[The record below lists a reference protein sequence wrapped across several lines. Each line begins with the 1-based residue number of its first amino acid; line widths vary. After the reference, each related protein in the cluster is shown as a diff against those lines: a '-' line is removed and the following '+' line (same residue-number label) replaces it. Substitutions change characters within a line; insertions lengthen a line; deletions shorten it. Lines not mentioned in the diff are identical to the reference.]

1 MMDTTTL
8 QQFRADVIARK
19 SLPTIPPVL
28 TGIIALIDDD
38 RAGAKKLVELIERDQ
53 ALTARLLRL
62 ANSAF
67 FGQARKVSTIPRAV
81 LLLGFSTVRNLALG
95 VKVWDTLGT
104 GVSRKELEALWT
116 HAVQVA
122 AAARTIARQQRQV
135 NPDEA
140 FTSGLLHDVGQ
151 LVLAL
156 RFKELYW
163 DTVRKATSTE
173 HLVGLE
179 QSTLG
184 VDHAEVGSWLLEA
197 WNLPALMV
205 EAVRRHH
212 DTEVR
217 TGLAGT
223 IAASSRLAHRTD
235 FSTGVLAPDGVAI
248 LEAAGLTAENW
259 EAAIAE
265 VTQNTALLSLVEA
278 NG

>member
-1 MMDTTTL
+1 MMDATTL

-38 RAGAKKLVELIERDQ
+38 RTGAKKLVELIERDQ

-67 FGQARKVSTIPRAV
+67 FGQARKVATIPQAV

-104 GVSRKELEALWT
+104 GVSRRELEQLWT
-116 HAVQVA
+116 HAVEVA
-122 AAARTIARQQRQV
+122 AAARVLARQQRQTG
-135 NPDEA
+135 PDEA
-140 FTSGLLHDVGQ
+140 FTTGLLHDVGQ

-156 RFKELYW
+156 RFKEFYW
-163 DTVRKATSTE
+163 DTVHKATSTE
-173 HLVGLE
+173 HLAGLE
-179 QSTLG
+179 QSSLG

-197 WNLPALMV
+197 WNLPPVMV

-212 DTEVR
+212 DTDVR
-217 TGLAGT
+217 TGLAGV
-223 IAASSRLAHRTD
+223 ISVASRLAHRTN
-235 FSTGVLAPDGVAI
+235 FQTGELAPEGAPI
-248 LEAAGLTAENW
+248 LEATGVTRDAWQTVVT
-259 EAAIAE
+259 E
-265 VTQNTALLSLVEA
+265 VGQTGALVMLVEA
-278 NG
+278 KA

>member
-1 MMDTTTL
+1 MMDPMTL

-104 GVSRKELEALWT
+104 GVSRKELESLWS

-122 AAARTIARQQRQV
+122 SAARTIARQQRQV
-135 NPDEA
+135 NADEA
-140 FTSGLLHDVGQ
+140 FTTGLLHDVGQ

-156 RFKELYW
+156 RFKALYW
-163 DTVRKATSTE
+163 DTVHKATSTE
-173 HLVGLE
+173 HLAGLE
-179 QSTLG
+179 QSALG

-197 WNLPALMV
+197 WNLPAVMV

-217 TGLAGT
+217 TGLAGV
-223 IAASSRLAHRTD
+223 IAVSSRLAHRTD
-235 FSTGVLAPDGVAI
+235 FQTGTLAEDGLPI
-248 LEAAGLTAENW
+248 LQAAGLRLEDW
-259 EAAIAE
+259 QAAAAE
-265 VTQNTALLSLVEA
+265 VAQNAALLSLVESHA
-278 NG
+278 

>member
-1 MMDTTTL
+1 MMDATTL

-95 VKVWDTLGT
+95 VKVWDTLGS
-104 GVSRKELEALWT
+104 GVSRRELEQLWT
-116 HAVQVA
+116 HAVEVA
-122 AAARTIARQQRQV
+122 IIARVIARQQRQV

-140 FTSGLLHDVGQ
+140 FTTGLLHDVGQ

-156 RFKELYW
+156 RFKDLYW
-163 DTVRKATSTE
+163 ETVRKSTSTE
-173 HLVGLE
+173 HLPGIE
-179 QSTLG
+179 QSNLG

-212 DTEVR
+212 DEAR

-223 IAASSRLAHRTD
+223 VAAASRLAHHAD
-235 FSTGVLAPDGVAI
+235 LHAPQIGD
-248 LEAAGLTAENW
+248 EAADLLAAVGLDRDTW
-259 EAAIAE
+259 DAIVTE
-265 VTQNTALLSLVEA
+265 VGQSGALLTLIEA
-278 NG
+278 PA

>member
-1 MMDTTTL
+1 MMDSTTL

-38 RAGAKKLVELIERDQ
+38 RAGAKKLVDLIERDQ

-104 GVSRKELEALWT
+104 GVSRKELETLWT
-116 HAVQVA
+116 HSVQVA
-122 AAARTIARQQRQV
+122 ALARLIARQQRQT

-140 FTSGLLHDVGQ
+140 FTTGLLHDVGQ

-156 RFKELYW
+156 RFKEIYW
-163 DTVRKATSTE
+163 ETARKATSTE
-173 HLVGLE
+173 HLPGLE
-179 QSTLG
+179 QSSLG

-212 DTEVR
+212 DPEAR
-217 TGLAGT
+217 TGLAGA
-223 IAASSRLAHRTD
+223 IGAASRLVHRTN
-235 FSTGVLAPDGVAI
+235 FQTGAVADD
-248 LEAAGLTAENW
+248 AAGILDAVGLSHDLW
-259 EAAIAE
+259 EQAIAE
-265 VTQNTALLSLVEA
+265 IGRTSALVAIVESHA
-278 NG
+278 

>member
-1 MMDTTTL
+1 MMDATTL

-38 RAGAKKLVELIERDQ
+38 RAGAKKLVDLIERDQ

-104 GVSRKELEALWT
+104 GVSRKELEALWA
-116 HAVQVA
+116 HSVQVA
-122 AAARTIARQQRQV
+122 ALARTIARTQRQV

-140 FTSGLLHDVGQ
+140 FTTGLLHDVGQ

-163 DTVRKATSTE
+163 DTVRKSTSTE
-173 HLVGLE
+173 HLTGLE

-184 VDHAEVGSWLLEA
+184 VEHAEVGSWLLEA
-197 WNLPALMV
+197 WNLPAVMV

-212 DTEVR
+212 DLEAR
-217 TGLAGT
+217 TGLAGA
-223 IAASSRLAHRTD
+223 IGAASRLVHRTN
-235 FSTGVLAPDGVAI
+235 FQTGAVTED
-248 LEAAGLTAENW
+248 AAGILDAVGLSKDQWEQAVAEINRN
-259 EAAIAE
+259 AAL
-265 VTQNTALLSLVEA
+265 VVLVESPA
-278 NG
+278 

>member
-1 MMDTTTL
+1 MMDQTTL
-8 QQFRADVIARK
+8 QQFRADVIGRK

-67 FGQARKVSTIPRAV
+67 FGQARKVATIPRAV

-104 GVSRKELEALWT
+104 SVSRRELEQLWT
-116 HAVQVA
+116 HAVEVA
-122 AAARTIARQQRQV
+122 AAARVLARQQRQV
-135 NPDEA
+135 SPDEA
-140 FTSGLLHDVGQ
+140 FTTGLLHDVGQ

-156 RFKELYW
+156 RLKDLYW
-163 DTVRKATSTE
+163 DTLHRATSTE
-173 HLVGLE
+173 HLTGLE

-212 DTEVR
+212 DPEAR
-217 TGLAGT
+217 TGLAGV
-223 IAASSRLAHRTD
+223 IAVASRLAHRTN
-235 FSTGVLAPDGVAI
+235 FATGELSTDGEAI
-248 LEAAGLTAENW
+248 LDATGISREDWQGV
-259 EAAIAE
+259 IAE
-265 VTQNTALLSLVEA
+265 VVQCGALVMLAESQR
-278 NG
+278 

>member
-122 AAARTIARQQRQV
+122 AAARVIARQQRQV

-173 HLVGLE
+173 HLAGLE

-184 VDHAEVGSWLLEA
+184 VDHAEVGLVAARGVE
-197 WNLPALMV
+197 PAG
-205 EAVRRHH
+205 AHGRGGAPASRH
-212 DTEVR
+212 EVR

-235 FSTGVLAPDGVAI
+235 FSTGVLTADGAAI
-248 LEAAGLTAENW
+248 LEGAGLTPENW

-265 VTQNTALLSLVEA
+265 VAQNTALLSLVEA

>member
-1 MMDTTTL
+1 MMDAMTL

-67 FGQARKVSTIPRAV
+67 FGQARKVATIPRAV

-104 GVSRKELEALWT
+104 GVSRRELEQLWT
-116 HAVQVA
+116 HAVEVA
-122 AAARTIARQQRQV
+122 AVARVIARHQRQV
-135 NPDEA
+135 SPDEA
-140 FTSGLLHDVGQ
+140 FTTGLLHDVGQ

-163 DTVRKATSTE
+163 DTVHKATSTE
-173 HLVGLE
+173 HLPGLE
-179 QSTLG
+179 QTTLG

-197 WNLPALMV
+197 WNLPAIMV
-205 EAVRRHH
+205 ESVRRHH
-212 DTEVR
+212 DPEAR
-217 TGLAGT
+217 AGLAGT
-223 IAASSRLAHRTD
+223 IAAASRLAHRTNVQ
-235 FSTGVLAPDGVAI
+235 TGEVAEDALAI
-248 LEAAGLTAENW
+248 LDAIGLTRDAW
-259 EAAIAE
+259 TSIIAE
-265 VTQNTALLSLVEA
+265 VADSGALATLLEPTA
-278 NG
+278 

>member
-1 MMDTTTL
+1 MMDSTTL

-67 FGQARKVSTIPRAV
+67 FGQARKVATIPRAV

-95 VKVWDTLGT
+95 VKVWDTLGA
-104 GVSRKELEALWT
+104 GVSRRELEALWV

-122 AAARTIARQQRQV
+122 AVARVIARQQRQV
-135 NPDEA
+135 NADEA
-140 FTSGLLHDVGQ
+140 FTTGLLHDVGH

-173 HLVGLE
+173 HVAGLE
-179 QSTLG
+179 QLNMG
-184 VDHAEVGSWLLEA
+184 VDHAEVGAWLLEA

-212 DTEVR
+212 DTDVR
-217 TGLAGT
+217 PGLAAT
-223 IAASSRLAHRTD
+223 IAVASRLVHRTD
-235 FSTGVLAPDGVAI
+235 FKTGTLADDAAPI
-248 LEAAGLTAENW
+248 LEAAGLTEDDW
-259 EAAIAE
+259 KAAIGE
-265 VTQNTALLSLVEA
+265 VAQNTALLALVEA
-278 NG
+278 PA

>member
-1 MMDTTTL
+1 
-8 QQFRADVIARK
+8 
-19 SLPTIPPVL
+19 VL

-38 RAGAKKLVELIERDQ
+38 RAGAKKLVELIERPG
-53 ALTARLLRL
+53 ATARLLRL

-122 AAARTIARQQRQV
+122 AAARVIARQQRQV

-173 HLVGLE
+173 HLAGLE

-212 DTEVR
+212 DTDVR

-235 FSTGVLAPDGVAI
+235 FATGVLTPEGVAI
-248 LEAAGLTAENW
+248 LEAAGLTPENW
-259 EAAIAE
+259 ETAIAE
-265 VTQNTALLSLVEA
+265 VIQNTALLSLIESNA
-278 NG
+278 

>member
-1 MMDTTTL
+1 MMDQTTL
-8 QQFRADVIARK
+8 QQFRADVIGRK

-104 GVSRKELEALWT
+104 GVSRRELEARWT

-122 AAARTIARQQRQV
+122 AAARVIARQQRQV

-140 FTSGLLHDVGQ
+140 FTTGLLHDVGQ
-151 LVLAL
+151 LVMAL

-173 HLVGLE
+173 HLAPLE
-179 QSTLG
+179 QSSLG
-184 VDHAEVGSWLLEA
+184 IDHAEVGSWLLEA

-212 DTEVR
+212 DLEAKS
-217 TGLAGT
+217 GLAGT
-223 IAASSRLAHRTD
+223 IAVASRLAHRTD
-235 FSTGVLAPDGVAI
+235 FQSGQLADEATAI
-248 LEAAGLTAENW
+248 LETMHLTRDDW
-259 EAAIAE
+259 EAVVRE
-265 VTQNTALLSLVEA
+265 VAQSGALVTLVEPHA
-278 NG
+278 

>member
-1 MMDTTTL
+1 MMDATTL

-116 HAVQVA
+116 HSVQVA
-122 AAARTIARQQRQV
+122 ALARVIARQRRQV

-140 FTSGLLHDVGQ
+140 FTTGLLHDVGQ

-179 QSTLG
+179 QSSVG

-197 WNLPALMV
+197 WNLPAVMV

-212 DTEVR
+212 DLEAH
-217 TGLAGT
+217 TGLAGA
-223 IAASSRLAHRTD
+223 ICAANRLVHRTD
-235 FSTGVLAPDGVAI
+235 FQTGALAPDAGPI
-248 LEAAGLTAENW
+248 LEGVGLTAEEW
-259 EAAIAE
+259 QAAVNE
-265 VTQNTALLSLVEA
+265 LGGNGALVALVESHA
-278 NG
+278 

>member
-1 MMDTTTL
+1 MMDATTL

-122 AAARTIARQQRQV
+122 AAARVLARQQRQV

-140 FTSGLLHDVGQ
+140 FTTGLLHDVGQ

-163 DTVRKATSTE
+163 ETAQKATSTE
-173 HLVGLE
+173 HRVGLE

-197 WNLPALMV
+197 WNLPAIMV

-212 DTEVR
+212 DTEAK

-223 IAASSRLAHRTD
+223 IQVASRLAHRTD
-235 FSTGVLAPDGVAI
+235 FKTGTLADDGAPI
-248 LEAAGLTAENW
+248 LQAAGLSPEEWQTAV
-259 EAAIAE
+259 AE
-265 VTQNTALLSLVEA
+265 VVQNAALLTLVEA
-278 NG
+278 RG

>member
-1 MMDTTTL
+1 MMDSTTL

-53 ALTARLLRL
+53 ALTARLLCL

-67 FGQARKVSTIPRAV
+67 FGQARKVATIPRAV

-95 VKVWDTLGT
+95 VKVWDTLGA
-104 GVSRKELEALWT
+104 GVSRRELEALWV

-122 AAARTIARQQRQV
+122 AVARVIARQQRQV
-135 NPDEA
+135 NADEA
-140 FTSGLLHDVGQ
+140 FTTGLLHDVGQ

-173 HLVGLE
+173 HVAGLE
-179 QSTLG
+179 QLNMG
-184 VDHAEVGSWLLEA
+184 VDHAEVGAWLLEA

-217 TGLAGT
+217 PGLAAT
-223 IAASSRLAHRTD
+223 IAVASRLVHRTD
-235 FSTGVLAPDGVAI
+235 FKTGTLADDAAPI
-248 LEAAGLTAENW
+248 LEAAGLTEDDW
-259 EAAIAE
+259 KVAIGE
-265 VTQNTALLSLVEA
+265 VAQNTALLALVEA
-278 NG
+278 PA

>member
-1 MMDTTTL
+1 MMDSTTL

-38 RAGAKKLVELIERDQ
+38 RAGAKKLVDLIERDQ

-62 ANSAF
+62 GNSAF

-122 AAARTIARQQRQV
+122 AAARAIARQQRQV
-135 NPDEA
+135 SPDET
-140 FTSGLLHDVGQ
+140 FTTGLLHDVGQ

-173 HLVGLE
+173 HQVGLE

-212 DTEVR
+212 DADAH
-217 TGLAGT
+217 TGLAGV
-223 IAASSRLAHRTD
+223 IASASRLAHRTD
-235 FSTGVLAPDGVAI
+235 FKTGQLAPEATAI
-248 LEAAGLTAENW
+248 LEATGITLEDWQAAVTEVGQNSGLLTF
-259 EAAIAE
+259 
-265 VTQNTALLSLVEA
+265 VESRA
-278 NG
+278 

>member
-1 MMDTTTL
+1 MMDSTTL

-67 FGQARKVSTIPRAV
+67 FGQARKVATIPRAV

-95 VKVWDTLGT
+95 VKVWDTLGA
-104 GVSRKELEALWT
+104 GVSRRELEALWV

-122 AAARTIARQQRQV
+122 AVARFIARQQRQV
-135 NPDEA
+135 NADEA
-140 FTSGLLHDVGQ
+140 FTTGLLHDVGQ

-173 HLVGLE
+173 HVAGLE
-179 QSTLG
+179 QLNMG
-184 VDHAEVGSWLLEA
+184 VDHAEVGAWLLEA

-217 TGLAGT
+217 PGLAAT
-223 IAASSRLAHRTD
+223 IAVASRLVHRTD
-235 FSTGVLAPDGVAI
+235 FKTGTLAEDAAPI
-248 LEAAGLTAENW
+248 LEAAGLTEDDW
-259 EAAIAE
+259 KAAIGE
-265 VTQNTALLSLVEA
+265 VAQNTALLALVEA
-278 NG
+278 PA

>member
-1 MMDTTTL
+1 MMDATTL

-38 RAGAKKLVELIERDQ
+38 RAGAKKLVDLIERDQ

-67 FGQARKVSTIPRAV
+67 FGQARKVATIPRAV

-122 AAARTIARQQRQV
+122 VAARVIARQQRQV

-197 WNLPALMV
+197 WNLPAVMV

-212 DTEVR
+212 DLEAR
-217 TGLAGT
+217 TGLAGA
-223 IAASSRLAHRTD
+223 IGAASRLVHRTN
-235 FSTGVLAPDGVAI
+235 FQTGAVTED
-248 LEAAGLTAENW
+248 AAGILDAVGLSKDQWEQAVAEINRN
-259 EAAIAE
+259 AAL
-265 VTQNTALLSLVEA
+265 VVLVESPA
-278 NG
+278 

>member
-1 MMDTTTL
+1 MMDATTL
-8 QQFRADVIARK
+8 QQFRADVIGRK

-104 GVSRKELEALWT
+104 GVSRRELESLWG
-116 HAVQVA
+116 HAVEVA
-122 AAARTIARQQRQV
+122 AVARVIARQQRQV

-140 FTSGLLHDVGQ
+140 FTTGLLHDVGQ
-151 LVLAL
+151 LVMAL

-163 DTVRKATSTE
+163 ETVRKATSTE
-173 HLVGLE
+173 HLAGLE

-197 WNLPALMV
+197 WNLPSLMV

-212 DTEVR
+212 ELDVR

-223 IAASSRLAHRTD
+223 ISAASRLAHRTNFQSGELTD
-235 FSTGVLAPDGVAI
+235 EAAPI
-248 LEAAGLTAENW
+248 LEATGFSRDGW
-259 EAAIAE
+259 QAIVSE
-265 VTQNTALLSLVEA
+265 VAQSGALLTLLEGDA
-278 NG
+278 

>member
-1 MMDTTTL
+1 
-8 QQFRADVIARK
+8 
-19 SLPTIPPVL
+19 VL

-38 RAGAKKLVELIERDQ
+38 RAGAKKLVDLIERDQ

-104 GVSRKELEALWT
+104 GVSRKELEALWA
-116 HAVQVA
+116 HSVQVA
-122 AAARTIARQQRQV
+122 ALARTIARTQRQV

-140 FTSGLLHDVGQ
+140 FTTGLLHDVGQ

-163 DTVRKATSTE
+163 DTVRKSTSTE
-173 HLVGLE
+173 HLTGLE

-184 VDHAEVGSWLLEA
+184 VEHAEVGSWLLEA
-197 WNLPALMV
+197 WNLPAVMV

-212 DTEVR
+212 DLEAR
-217 TGLAGT
+217 TGLAGA
-223 IAASSRLAHRTD
+223 IGAASRLVHRTN
-235 FSTGVLAPDGVAI
+235 FQTGAVTED
-248 LEAAGLTAENW
+248 AAGILDAVGLSKDQWEQAVAEINRN
-259 EAAIAE
+259 AAL
-265 VTQNTALLSLVEA
+265 VVLVESPA
-278 NG
+278 

>member
-1 MMDTTTL
+1 MMDATTL

-95 VKVWDTLGT
+95 VKVWDTLGS
-104 GVSRKELEALWT
+104 GVSRHELEQLWT
-116 HAVQVA
+116 HAVEVA
-122 AAARTIARQQRQV
+122 IIARVIARQQRQV
-135 NPDEA
+135 NADEA
-140 FTSGLLHDVGQ
+140 FTTGLLHDVGQ

-156 RFKELYW
+156 RFKDLYW
-163 DTVRKATSTE
+163 ETVRKATSTE
-173 HLVGLE
+173 HLPGIE
-179 QSTLG
+179 QSNLG

-197 WNLPALMV
+197 WNLPPLMV

-212 DTEVR
+212 DAEAR

-223 IAASSRLAHRTD
+223 IAAASRLAHHAD
-235 FSTGVLAPDGVAI
+235 LHAAQIGEEASDLLAAVGLDRDAWDAI
-248 LEAAGLTAENW
+248 VT
-259 EAAIAE
+259 E
-265 VTQNTALLSLVEA
+265 VGQSGALLTLIEA
-278 NG
+278 PA

>member
-1 MMDTTTL
+1 MMDATTL

-38 RAGAKKLVELIERDQ
+38 RAGAKRLVDLIERDQ

-67 FGQARKVSTIPRAV
+67 FGQARKVATIPRAV

-104 GVSRKELEALWT
+104 GVSRQELERLWT
-116 HAVQVA
+116 HAVEVA
-122 AAARTIARQQRQV
+122 AAARVLARQQRQV

-140 FTSGLLHDVGQ
+140 FTTGLLHDVGQ

-156 RFKELYW
+156 RFKDLYW
-163 DTVRKATSTE
+163 DTAHKATSTE
-173 HLVGLE
+173 HLAGLE
-179 QSTLG
+179 QTSLG

-197 WNLPALMV
+197 WNLPPIMV

-212 DTEVR
+212 ELDAR
-217 TGLAGT
+217 TGLAGV
-223 IAASSRLAHRTD
+223 IAAASRLAHRTNFRTGEVAAD
-235 FSTGVLAPDGVAI
+235 AEPVFDATGVTRDDWRAVV
-248 LEAAGLTAENW
+248 
-259 EAAIAE
+259 AE
-265 VTQNTALLSLVEA
+265 VEQSGAIVTLLEPHA
-278 NG
+278 

>member
-1 MMDTTTL
+1 MMDSTTL

-67 FGQARKVSTIPRAV
+67 FGQARKVATIPRAV

-95 VKVWDTLGT
+95 VKVWDTLGA
-104 GVSRKELEALWT
+104 GVSRRELEALWV

-122 AAARTIARQQRQV
+122 AVARFIARQQRQV
-135 NPDEA
+135 NADEA
-140 FTSGLLHDVGQ
+140 FTTGLLHDVGQ

-173 HLVGLE
+173 HVAGLE
-179 QSTLG
+179 QLNMG
-184 VDHAEVGSWLLEA
+184 VDHAEVGAWLLEA

-217 TGLAGT
+217 PGLAAT
-223 IAASSRLAHRTD
+223 IAVASRLVHRTD
-235 FSTGVLAPDGVAI
+235 FKTGTLAEDAAPI
-248 LEAAGLTAENW
+248 LEAAGLTEDDW
-259 EAAIAE
+259 KVAIGE
-265 VTQNTALLSLVEA
+265 VAQNTALLALVEA
-278 NG
+278 PA

>member
-1 MMDTTTL
+1 MMDATTL

-28 TGIIALIDDD
+28 TGIISLLDDD

-95 VKVWDTLGT
+95 VKVWDTLGS
-104 GVSRKELEALWT
+104 GMSRRELEALWT
-116 HAVQVA
+116 HAVEVA
-122 AAARTIARQQRQV
+122 AVARVLARRERQV
-135 NPDEA
+135 NADEA
-140 FTSGLLHDVGQ
+140 FTTGLLHDVGQ

-163 DTVRKATSTE
+163 ETVHKATSTE
-173 HLVGLE
+173 HVVGLE
-179 QSTLG
+179 STSLG

-197 WNLPALMV
+197 WSLPPLMV

-212 DTEVR
+212 DGDAK

-223 IAASSRLAHRTD
+223 IVASSRLAHRTD
-235 FSTGVLAPDGVAI
+235 FQTG
-248 LEAAGLTAENW
+248 
-259 EAAIAE
+259 E
-265 VTQNTALLSLVEA
+265 VTDDIGPVLDAVGLSREEWAALVMEVRASGALLVLSESH
-278 NG
+278 G